1 MTDSASVA
9 GARDSFIQSG
19 STIVPMNTESDL
31 MVDLYNDGPQPR
43 RRPRWPWVVIGVFML
58 MIGLT
63 VAAWNVTLPYFAMS
77 PGPLYDVTDFV
88 VLGDGEVDP
97 PVGDFYM
104 LTVVLQEVN
113 VFEYAL
119 GSLDPAIDLVE
130 RNRIRPDDV
139 SREEQR
145 EINLNSMN
153 ESKTTAKFVAFDRL
167 GYEVTLTGEGVFVA
181 SVLDG
186 VPAAEVLQQGDV
198 IVAVEGVEVAL
209 APDGVAEITS
219 YEIGDIITLSILRD
233 DDRIDVD
240 VLLIEHTDFED
251 RPMVGFLA
259 ETHNAEFAFPVDVD
273 IDSQNI
279 GGPSAGLM
287 YTLAVMDVLSEEDL
301 TRGWRIAG
309 TGTIS
314 SDGSVGAIG
323 GIKQKVVAAQE
334 AGAQYVFVPVAN
346 FEAASSVVDDDVEL
360 IAIDTI
366 DEALEF
372 LEELPPA

>member
-1 MTDSASVA
+1 
-9 GARDSFIQSG
+9 
-19 STIVPMNTESDL
+19 MNTESDP

-219 YEIGDIITLSILRD
+219 YEIGDIITLSVLRD

-301 TRGWRIAG
+301 THGWRIAG

-360 IAIDTI
+360 IAVETI

>member
-1 MTDSASVA
+1 
-9 GARDSFIQSG
+9 
-19 STIVPMNTESDL
+19 MNNELDPTF
-31 MVDLYNDGPQPR
+31 DLYDEDPEPR

-145 EINLNSMN
+145 EINLNSMS

-167 GYEVTLTGEGVFVA
+167 GYEVSLTGEGVLVA
-181 SVLDG
+181 SVLEG
-186 VPAAEVLQQGDV
+186 VPAADVLQQGDV
-198 IVAVEGVEVAL
+198 IVAVEGVDVTL

-219 YEIGDIITLSILRD
+219 YQIGDTITLSILRAE
-233 DDRIDVD
+233 DRIDVD

-259 ETHNAEFAFPVDVD
+259 ETHNAEFAFPIDVD

-287 YTLAVMDVLSEEDL
+287 YTLAVMDALSEEDL
-301 TRGWRIAG
+301 THGWRIAG

-334 AGAQYVFVPVAN
+334 AGAQYVFVPAAN
-346 FEAASSVVDDDVEL
+346 FEAANSVVDDDVEL
-360 IAIDTI
+360 IAIETV

-372 LEELPPA
+372 LDDLPPA

>member
-9 GARDSFIQSG
+9 GVRDSFIHGG
-19 STIVPMNTESDL
+19 STIVTMNTESEP

-88 VLGDGEVDP
+88 VLGDGEVNP

-167 GYEVTLTGEGVFVA
+167 GYEVSLTGEGVFVV

-233 DDRIDVD
+233 GDRIDVD

-259 ETHNAEFAFPVDVD
+259 ETYNAEFTFPVDVD

-301 TRGWRIAG
+301 THGWRIAG

-334 AGAQYVFVPVAN
+334 AGAHYVFVPVAN

-360 IAIDTI
+360 IAVETI

>member
-1 MTDSASVA
+1 MTDSAPVA
-9 GARDSFIQSG
+9 GVHDSFVQGG
-19 STIVPMNTESDL
+19 STIVTMNTESDP
-31 MVDLYNDGPQPR
+31 MVDLYNDDPQPR
-43 RRPRWPWVVIGVFML
+43 RHPRWPWVVIGVFML

-219 YEIGDIITLSILRD
+219 YEIGEIITLSVLRD

-301 TRGWRIAG
+301 THGWRIAG

-360 IAIDTI
+360 IAVETI

>member
-9 GARDSFIQSG
+9 GVRDSFIHGG
-19 STIVPMNTESDL
+19 STIVTMNTESEP

-88 VLGDGEVDP
+88 VLGDGEVNP

-167 GYEVTLTGEGVFVA
+167 GYEVSLTGEGVFVV

-233 DDRIDVD
+233 GDRIDVD

-259 ETHNAEFAFPVDVD
+259 ETYNAEFTFPVDVD

-301 TRGWRIAG
+301 THGWRIAG

-360 IAIDTI
+360 IAVETI

>member
-1 MTDSASVA
+1 MTTEWDSTQTDLDAEAAS
-9 GARDSFIQSG
+9 
-19 STIVPMNTESDL
+19 
-31 MVDLYNDGPQPR
+31 R
-43 RRPRWPWVVIGVFML
+43 RRPRWPWAVIAIFML

-63 VAAWNVTLPYFAMS
+63 VAAWNVSLPYFAMS

-88 VLGDGEVDP
+88 ILSEGDPQQSE
-97 PVGDFYM
+97 GDLYM

-113 VFEYAL
+113 IFEYAL
-119 GSLDPAIDLVE
+119 GAIDPAIDLVE
-130 RNRIRPDDV
+130 RERIRPDDV

-153 ESKTTAKFVAFDRL
+153 ESKTTAILVALDKL
-167 GYEVTLTGEGVFVA
+167 GYEVTLTGEGLKVA
-181 SVLDG
+181 SLLEG
-186 VPAAEVLQQGDV
+186 VPAAEVLQQDDV
-198 IVAVEGVEVAL
+198 IVAVEGVEVMI

-219 YEIGDIITLSILRD
+219 HEIGETITLTIERD
-233 DDRIDVD
+233 DEVLDVE
-240 VLLIEHTDFED
+240 VLLIEHTDFAD

-259 ETHNAEFAFPVDVD
+259 ETHNPSFEFPFDID

-287 YTLAVMDVLSEEDL
+287 YTLAVIDVLSVDDL

-309 TGTIS
+309 TGTIR
-314 SDGSVGAIG
+314 SDGTVGAIG

-334 AGAQYVFVPVAN
+334 AGAQYVFVPLSN
-346 FEAASSVVDDDVEL
+346 FEAAATVVDDDVAL
-360 IAIDTI
+360 IAVETV

-372 LEELPPA
+372 LDELPHA